1 MSKALHKDIRRSVKI
16 GWKRFLSILIITAL
30 GVGMMT
36 GLYAACQDMYYSADA
51 FFDEQN
57 LFDIR
62 ILSTLGLTDEDVE
75 DVDTIIGGRCG
86 SG

>member
-1 MSKALHKDIRRSVKI
+1 MRSLCLSRRLSGDVMKVFHRDIWRSIRKEI
-16 GWKRFLSILIITAL
+16 WKRFLSILIITAL

-36 GLYAACQDMYYSADA
+36 GLYAACLDMYYSADQ

-62 ILSTLGLTDEDVE
+62 ILSTLE
-75 DVDTIIGGRCG
+75 
-86 SG
+86 